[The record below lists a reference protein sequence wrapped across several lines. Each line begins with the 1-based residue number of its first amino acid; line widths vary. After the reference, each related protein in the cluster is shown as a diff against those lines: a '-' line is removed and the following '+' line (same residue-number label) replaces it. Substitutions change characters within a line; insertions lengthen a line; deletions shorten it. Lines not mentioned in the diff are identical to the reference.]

1 VVRGAALR
9 RVVDSRLER
18 REEVRV
24 VTSTSEGDVGMSTG
38 RKQLWV
44 QGLVAL
50 LMLLP
55 VTLPVPVLRSLV
67 HDRFEVSET
76 LTSLFMSINML
87 GAALAA
93 PLVGLLADRIG
104 QRKRLILIA
113 LVVDAL
119 CFLGLTLPVSFFVFM
134 SLRFI
139 EGCAHITAL
148 SMLLSLASTSV
159 GSDRRGRA
167 FGIVGAG
174 LLLGVAL
181 GAPLGGYLGANDP
194 LRPLQVGGLVVLLAA
209 LLCAVGVRDD
219 AVRPIDA
226 ERSDGAL
233 ASIRLRGRLLIP
245 LLFAFADRFTVG
257 FYTTTFSLYLSR
269 VHDFDPPRIGMLI
282 TCFMLPFALLSYPFG
297 WLSERTSRV
306 MLLGVGSLVYGL
318 GTASL
323 VAWSPAALPFVMAAI
338 GIAAAVMFVP
348 TMLLTTEMVDE
359 SMRSTALGAFNAA
372 GSLGFIIGPLV
383 GGLVSETVAAS
394 SGWEAGYRVAFQVA
408 GGSEVLLVCLALPF
422 LRRIGRGG

>member
-1 VVRGAALR
+1 
-9 RVVDSRLER
+9 
-18 REEVRV
+18 
-24 VTSTSEGDVGMSTG
+24 
-38 RKQLWV
+38 V

-87 GAALAA
+87 GATFAA
-93 PLVGLLADRIG
+93 PLVGALADRIG
-104 QRKRLILIA
+104 RRKHIVLIA
-113 LVVDAL
+113 LAVDAL
-119 CFLGLTLPVSFFVFM
+119 CFFGLTLPVSFGVFM
-134 SLRFI
+134 SLRFL

-159 GSDRRGRA
+159 GADRRGRA

-181 GAPLGGYLGANDP
+181 GAPLGGLLGADDP
-194 LRPLQVGGLVVLLAA
+194 LRPLQVGGVVVLAAA

-219 AVRPIDA
+219 AVPVADLEHTGGLI
-226 ERSDGAL
+226 S
-233 ASIRLRGRLLIP
+233 SLRGQWRLLVP

-269 VHDFDPPRIGMLI
+269 VHQLDPPQIGLLI
-282 TCFMLPFALLSYPFG
+282 TSFMLPFALLSYPFG
-297 WLSERTSRV
+297 WLAERSSRV
-306 MLLGVGSLVYGL
+306 LLLGAGSLAYGI

-338 GIAAAVMFVP
+338 GISAAVMFVP
-348 TMLLTTEMVDE
+348 TMLLTTEMVGE
-359 SMRSTALGAFNAA
+359 SLRSTALGAFNAA
-372 GSLGFIIGPLV
+372 GSLGFILGPLV
-383 GGLVSETVAAS
+383 GGLVSQTVAAS

-408 GGSEVLLVCLALPF
+408 GGSEILLVFIALPF
-422 LRRIGRGG
+422 LRRIARSAREPDPGGAS